1 MNDYKLIIEILKK
14 VISGANLNEVV
25 NEYKNEVN
33 YPKIK
38 SITYNLIRY
47 YYSIEYF
54 TNKLLTKKNPNLD
67 LIIKVGIY
75 ELWLTEKPEYAIIND
90 LVEYTKN
97 EFIGL
102 QGVVNAVLRKF
113 IVQKNDLVEELNK
126 DYKLLYNLP
135 DWLITKIKK
144 QYKKQA
150 LDIFK
155 SFMLPPSF
163 GIRINSQKINQVEY
177 LNILTNENID
187 YTIIDDKVVI
197 NKAISVQKIPM
208 FNDGYVSIQDIAAQ
222 YLVDLMNKNDI
233 KFNNVLDACAAPGG
247 KTCQILENYNCTLTA
262 LEVNKSRLQRIQ
274 ENLDRLNLSA
284 KLINGDATN
293 KKWSDGYKFDF
304 ILADVPCSAIGT
316 IKRNPDIKLVRRETD
331 IINFVNIQQEIVANL
346 WDLLSNDGY
355 MVYST
360 CSLLNEEN
368 EDNINWLKNKLN
380 KFNLIDEIKI
390 LPSANSDGLYYA
402 LIKKG

>member
-331 IINFVNIQQEIVANL
+331 IINFVNIQREIVANL

>member
-25 NEYKNEVN
+25 NEHKNEIN

-97 EFIGL
+97 EFNGL
-102 QGVVNAVLRKF
+102 HGLVNAVLRKF
-113 IVQKNDLVEELNK
+113 ILQENDLVKELNK

-135 DWLITKIKK
+135 DWLIKKIKQ

-163 GIRINSQKINQVEY
+163 GIRINSQKITQTEY
-177 LNILTNENID
+177 LNKLTNENID
-187 YTIIDDKVVI
+187 YTIIDNKVVI
-197 NKAISVQKIPM
+197 SKAISVQKIPM

-222 YLVDLMNKNDI
+222 YLIDLINKNDI

-262 LEVNKSRLQRIQ
+262 LEINKSRLQRIQ

-293 KKWSDGYKFDF
+293 KKWWNRDKFDF

-316 IKRNPDIKLVRRETD
+316 IKRNPDIKIVRRETD
-331 IINFVNIQQEIVANL
+331 INNFVNIQREIVTNL
-346 WDLLSNDGY
+346 WGLLSDEGY
-355 MVYST
+355 MIYST

-380 KFNLIDEIKI
+380 NFTLIDEIKI
-390 LPSANSDGLYYA
+390 LPSTSSDGLYYA